1 MEDDAHELKELVV
14 KEDESTSP
22 KPHEMKEV
30 VEAFPKMTLWSEVHK
45 ELKNDKMTPIS
56 NVDECIFHPNKE
68 LIVTI
73 VKEKEKNFK
82 KMIVEDYVLKLQIE
96 HTYRFLG
103 TNGEGNHHSLIP

>member
-30 VEAFPKMTLWSEVHK
+30 VEAFPEMTLCGEAHK
-45 ELKNDKMTPIS
+45 ELKNDKMSLIS
-56 NVDECIFHPNKE
+56 NVDECIFQSNKE

-73 VKEKEKNFK
+73 VKKKEKNSK
-82 KMIVEDYVLKLQIE
+82 K
-96 HTYRFLG
+96 
-103 TNGEGNHHSLIP
+103 